1 MNRTLISRRGLLKA
15 TGGGLAMATL
25 AAPGLLRAQTPSV
38 FKIGALNPLTG
49 NSQVYGPGMQATITA
64 VAEAVNAAGGAGGME
79 LEVITGDDQTLP
91 EPAVLA
97 ARKLVAVDGCR
108 AIVGTLTS
116 PVTLAVMNA
125 VTLPNKIIHMHLSGA
140 EELLTG
146 YGEHCFKFG
155 QAAGSYG
162 RVYAADCEAQGYA
175 NPVVL
180 QLNNSSATSLADSF
194 IQRWQS
200 YGHDAP
206 PRIIYDAARPSYRS
220 ELQQALS
227 YNPDIIIL
235 AAYLEDAAILFRE
248 WYQTGIPAKFLVAP
262 YSMDSRLIETL
273 GNEVV
278 EGVYQGS
285 PVHPVGNPAYALF
298 DAAYQEKMGQPGSS
312 NRFTPDCWDMT
323 TVLALGIEAAA
334 VGADNIAI
342 AQAMYG
348 VANAPGVV
356 VNSYAEGKEA
366 LAAGETDIKYAGA
379 GSNLNLNDQ
388 GVDTASILLINRIE
402 NGELVMMREVS
413 DA

>member
-1 MNRTLISRRGLLKA
+1 MDRSLISRRGLLKA
-15 TGGGLAMATL
+15 TGGGLAMASF

-38 FKIGALNPLTG
+38 YKIGALNPLTG
-49 NSQVYGPGMQATITA
+49 NSQVYGPGMQATIAAA
-64 VAEAVNAAGGAGGME
+64 VEAVNAAGGAGGME
-79 LEVITGDDQTLP
+79 LQVVTADDQTLP

-140 EELLTG
+140 EELLNG

-162 RVYAADCEAQGYA
+162 RVYAADCHAEGYT

-180 QLNNSSATSLADSF
+180 QLNNSSATSLAENF
-194 IQRWQS
+194 IARWQAL
-200 YGHDAP
+200 GHAAP
-206 PRIIYDAARPSYRS
+206 PRVIYDSARPSYRS
-220 ELQQALS
+220 ELQEALS
-227 YNPDIIIL
+227 HNPDIIIL

-248 WYQTGIPAKFLVAP
+248 WYQTGLPAKFLVAP
-262 YSMDSRLIETL
+262 YSMDNRLIETL
-273 GNEVV
+273 GNDVV

-298 DAAYQEKMGQPGSS
+298 DAAYQAKMGQPGSS

-323 TVLALGIEAAA
+323 TLLALGIEAAA
-334 VGADNIAI
+334 AGADNISI

-348 VANAPGVV
+348 AANAPGVV
-356 VNSYAEGKEA
+356 VSSFAEGKEA
-366 LAAGETDIKYAGA
+366 LAAGEGDIKYSGA
-379 GSNLNLNDQ
+379 GSLLNINDQ
-388 GVDTASILLINRIE
+388 GVDTASIPLINQIQ
-402 NGELVMMREVS
+402 NGELVMLREVS
-413 DA
+413 DT